1 MGYVK
6 VKAQVRNVYDPKLQT
21 GLELI
26 VDNGAAYTII
36 NRRHLETLKIKPK
49 GKRQFKIADGKTILR
64 EVGITQIEIDKE
76 ITHSITVFGEP
87 EDAQV
92 LGVTTLEELG
102 LQVDPV
108 NGKLKP
114 LELLLVQHRHSA
126 KDPAKNASRT

>member
-6 VKAQVRNVYDPKLQT
+6 VKATVRNVYDSKLQT
-21 GLELI
+21 ELELI
-26 VDNGAAYTII
+26 ADTGAIYTII
-36 NRRHLETLKIKPK
+36 SRKHLESLQIKPT
-49 GKRQFKIADGKTILR
+49 GKRQFRIADAKTIIR

-114 LELLLVQHRHSA
+114 LELSLL
-126 KDPAKNASRT
+126 